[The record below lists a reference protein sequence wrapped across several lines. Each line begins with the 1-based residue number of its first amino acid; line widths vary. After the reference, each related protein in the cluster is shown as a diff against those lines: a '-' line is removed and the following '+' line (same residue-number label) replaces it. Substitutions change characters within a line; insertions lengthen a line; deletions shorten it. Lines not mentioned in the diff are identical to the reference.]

1 MSDQVPSI
9 DVLSDFDMF
18 FYYGQ
23 NNLDIETRHD
33 VMLNLMQP
41 KRSLLGNRSLDS
53 AGVSDYENTPSG
65 ISLKINLPFD
75 IVESLS
81 KRNQYV
87 SNGENG
93 SKDRRIAVSQS
104 TVRVEQDSQ
113 GNIDVTVQYIP
124 FVNFKQTESLSIAL
138 GVG

>member
-1 MSDQVPSI
+1 MSDQIPSI

-23 NNLDIETRHD
+23 NELDLETRHD

-41 KRSLLGNRSLDS
+41 KRSLLGNRSMDA
-53 AGVSDYENTPSG
+53 AGVSDYENIPSG
-65 ISLKINLPFD
+65 VSLRINLPYD

-93 SKDRRIAVSQS
+93 SRDRRVAVSQS
-104 TVRVEQDSQ
+104 SVLIKQDAQ
-113 GNIDVTVQYIP
+113 GNVDVTVLYIP
-124 FVNFKQTESLSIAL
+124 FANFKQTESLSISL
-138 GVG
+138 

>member
-1 MSDQVPSI
+1 MSDQIPSI

-23 NNLDIETRHD
+23 NDLDLETRHD

-41 KRSLLGNRSLDS
+41 KRSLLGNRSLDA

-65 ISLKINLPFD
+65 ISLRINLPYD
-75 IVESLS
+75 IVKSLS
-81 KRNQYV
+81 KRNQHV

-93 SKDRRIAVSQS
+93 TKDRRIAVSQS
-104 TVRVEQDSQ
+104 TVLIKQDTQ
-113 GNIDVTVQYIP
+113 GNVDVTVQYIP
-124 FVNFKQTESLSIAL
+124 LANFKQTEASVSI
-138 GVG
+138 GGR

>member
-23 NNLDIETRHD
+23 NDLDLETRHD

-41 KRSLLGNRSLDS
+41 KRSLLGNRSLDA
-53 AGVSDYENTPSG
+53 AGVSDYENTPTG
-65 ISLKINLPFD
+65 ISLRINLPYD
-75 IVESLS
+75 IVSSLS
-81 KRNQYV
+81 KRNQFV

-93 SKDRRIAVSQS
+93 SKDRRVAVSQS
-104 TVRVEQDSQ
+104 TVLIKQDIQ
-113 GNIDVTVQYIP
+113 GNVDVTVLYIP
-124 FVNFKQTESLSIAL
+124 FANFKQTESLSISL
-138 GVG
+138 